1 MTIPLSR
8 SVLLNDWLLFVY
20 LSALNQNLLL
30 QLCDVREGLLH
41 LFTLPRKKT
50 KQTKLILLYLK
61 KMQHMHRLRSVSL
74 NNLPVDDDDPLPISK
89 RAQLFNLNLECSRV
103 ETEIDTLGNSAS
115 SPLWF
120 ALALG
125 EDFYL
130 FAIHPP
136 RLLLGYRYR
145 ASIGSAAG
153 GLYVDHTLHYSDLAF
168 VVQG

>member
-61 KMQHMHRLRSVSL
+61 KMQHMHRLRSVSW

-89 RAQLFNLNLECSRV
+89 RAQLFNLNLECS
-103 ETEIDTLGNSAS
+103 
-115 SPLWF
+115 
-120 ALALG
+120 
-125 EDFYL
+125 
-130 FAIHPP
+130 
-136 RLLLGYRYR
+136 
-145 ASIGSAAG
+145 
-153 GLYVDHTLHYSDLAF
+153 
-168 VVQG
+168 